1 MVRVGQTEKHLTYTQ
16 AAQQDILGEHLK
28 IRLILQWTLTVTL
41 ISCVKCDISAG
52 SWLGQGVV
60 RPQSG

>member
-1 MVRVGQTEKHLTYTQ
+1 MVRVGQTEKHLTYTR
-16 AAQQDILGEHLK
+16 AAQQDILGEHLE
-28 IRLILQWTLTVTL
+28 IRQILQWRSTVTL

-52 SWLGQGVV
+52 SWLGRGVV